1 MKNQNL
7 GTYQNMWKNRL
18 ISDDLEKEVT
28 ITELQSLDAIVGG
41 LLSEA
46 IAKSVNSATET
57 DSVDEM
63 QFKVT

>member
-1 MKNQNL
+1 
-7 GTYQNMWKNRL
+7 MWKNRL

>member
-1 MKNQNL
+1 MTWRKKLQS
-7 GTYQNMWKNRL
+7 R
-18 ISDDLEKEVT
+18 
-28 ITELQSLDAIVGG
+28 ELQSLDAIVGG